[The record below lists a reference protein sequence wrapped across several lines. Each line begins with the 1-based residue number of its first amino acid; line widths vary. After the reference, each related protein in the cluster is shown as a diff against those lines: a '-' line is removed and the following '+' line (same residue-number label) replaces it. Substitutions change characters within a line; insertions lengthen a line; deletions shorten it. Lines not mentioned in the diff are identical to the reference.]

1 MCRWLAYS
9 GSPILIEELLLKPKY
24 SLIDQSLHSR
34 LGATTTNGDG
44 FGVGWYG
51 QGDTPGVSR
60 SPYQPMPNPSPLV
73 VSTPRR
79 EWRLWS
85 ISEWT
90 GL

>member
-9 GSPILIEELLLKPKY
+9 GTPIRLEELLVNRER

-51 QGDTPGVSR
+51 EGPIPGLFHSTEPAWNDQNQGCPTRCD
-60 SPYQPMPNPSPLV
+60 
-73 VSTPRR
+73 
-79 EWRLWS
+79 
-85 ISEWT
+85 
-90 GL
+90 